1 MNDFFNQRVSSV
13 LAILLIMVLSFAVAL
28 FSLSAGKRAV
38 ADFPRIEIHNSIENN

>member
-28 FSLSAGKRAV
+28 YSLSAGKRAV
-38 ADFPRIEIHNSIENN
+38 ADFSRIEMQNSIGK